1 MTATPERS
9 RALLAH
15 SGLKQGAIM
24 TPHNPLPPGP
34 ESPSRPQIPPLGG
47 TGPRSVMLGLIAAV
61 VLIAALHQARG
72 IAVPTVMG
80 ILAAI
85 ALAPLA
91 RRLEWIG
98 VPASLAAMAIVAGI
112 VLSSAFTI
120 YALLPSAEAWNARA
134 PQVIREIEQRV
145 RRINVSISE
154 SIGIAPEVSEEDPAP
169 SAPGPASPP
178 EPAPEAKEAGNGD
191 DALGKLVDDGQRM
204 VADWAISAPGI
215 VAGAVYWAVLTFF
228 LLRDRAM
235 LGRRL
240 MAIGGTLSARRA
252 LGRAMQDVQSSVA
265 TYLLAITFIN
275 VVLGF
280 SVAATFYLF
289 GLPNAALWGV
299 AAGLLNFMPFI
310 GAAVMAIVALAVGLV
325 SFADPLVAFFLL
337 AVVVTLNTIEGQ
349 IATPMIVGARIRLP
363 AIGIFVAIAFGAWLW
378 GAVGALVATPLLI
391 VASAFITR
399 LTAASTLSSPSD
411 ATPVVLAANPVGAG
425 HAENAL

>member
-1 MTATPERS
+1 VTETPEWS
-9 RALLAH
+9 RVVLAH
-15 SGLKQGAIM
+15 SGLTQGAIM
-24 TPHNPLPPGP
+24 IPTSPLPP
-34 ESPSRPQIPPLGG
+34 SPVAPSKPQRGGGG
-47 TGPRSVMLGLIAAV
+47 TRTVLLGLIAAV

-91 RRLEWIG
+91 RRMEGIG
-98 VPASLAAMAIVAGI
+98 VPPSLAATVIVAGI

-145 RRINVSISE
+145 RRINTTISE
-154 SIGIAPEVSEEDPAP
+154 SIGITPEVQE
-169 SAPGPASPP
+169 G
-178 EPAPEAKEAGNGD
+178 EPAPRTPDPTSRPGPKPEAKDSDNGD
-191 DALGKLVDDGQRM
+191 DALGKLVDGGQRM

-240 MAIGGTLSARRA
+240 MAIGGTPSARRA
-252 LGRAMQDVQSSVA
+252 VGRAMQDVQSSVA
-265 TYLLAITFIN
+265 TYLLAISLIN

-310 GAAVMAIVALAVGLV
+310 GAAVMAVVALAVGLV

-337 AVVVTLNTIEGQ
+337 AAVVTLNTIEGQ

-363 AIGIFVAIAFGAWLW
+363 AVGIFVAIAFGAWLW
-378 GAVGALVATPLLI
+378 GAVGTLVATPLLI

-399 LTAASTLSSPSD
+399 LTAVG
-411 ATPVVLAANPVGAG
+411 TPPAAEPVGIAARPSG
-425 HAENAL
+425 ADHGEKDL